1 MTKRIMAMALAT
13 VMVLSLVLIGNFGA
27 APTYAVDVVAEASAP
42 WPTEAETEAPT
53 VAPTE
58 APTTAAPTEAPTSA
72 PVDVVTTASLVNE
85 IEAFKAGITAEG
97 SWIVSTVANLVS
109 EEPLVLEGEFLH
121 REALARKIA
130 LYTQDDERNVT
141 ARFSLTAPSLTILSP
156 NARIQS
162 GFFIGDIYVSA
173 PGFRLVD
180 QQVNG
185 NVYFTTQE
193 AKDTFQID
201 ENSAVSGEIALI
213 QPDVVTTASLVDTKE
228 AFTAGIAADGSWIT
242 SVVKDLTFAEPLV
255 LTGEF
260 MHREVLDRKIALYSQ
275 DEERNVTRKF
285 TVTAPSLTIDS
296 PSARLQGGIFV
307 GDVYVSAAN
316 FRMLKQEVVG
326 NVYFT
331 TQEAKDTFTMDEYS
345 SVTGDVVLYQ
355 PDVVATASLVRTA
368 EAVEA
373 GVVNNGAWI
382 VALLNDVAVDND
394 LFMHGSFVY
403 RETIQRK
410 LALYS
415 QDDERKVT
423 RRFTLEA
430 PRLFVSS
437 PNTRIEKGI
446 FVGDIYVITPNF
458 RLNDMEVIGNV
469 YVSARATGFKMDKS
483 SVSGTIYYANEA
495 IQDAAIIDD
504 ASTFGNAAIY

>member
-1 MTKRIMAMALAT
+1 MTKRIMSMVLAT
-13 VMVLSLVLIGNFGA
+13 VMVLSLVFIGNFGA
-27 APTYAVDVVAEASAP
+27 APSYAVDVVAEAST
-42 WPTEAETEAPT
+42 WTEETEAPT
-53 VAPTE
+53 VAPTA
-58 APTTAAPTEAPTSA
+58 APTTAAPTAPPTAA

-85 IEAFKAGITAEG
+85 IEAFKAGIAADG

-109 EEPLVLEGEFLH
+109 EEPLVLEGEFTH
-121 REALARKIA
+121 RDALARKIA
-130 LYTQDDERNVT
+130 LYTQDEERNVT
-141 ARFSLTAPSLTILSP
+141 GRFSLTAPSLTVLSP

-162 GFFIGDIYVSA
+162 GFFIGDLIVSA

-180 QQVNG
+180 QQVDG

-193 AKDTFQID
+193 AKDTFDMD
-201 ENSAVSGEIALI
+201 EKSSVSGEIVLM

-242 SVVKDLTFAEPLV
+242 SVVRDLTFADPLV

-260 MHREVLDRKIALYSQ
+260 YHREALDRKIALYSQ
-275 DEERNVTRKF
+275 DEERNITRKF
-285 TVTAPSLTIDS
+285 TVTAPSLTIES

-307 GDVYVSAAN
+307 GDVYVSAPN
-316 FRMLKQEVVG
+316 FRMLKQEVKG

-345 SVTGDVVLYQ
+345 SVTGEKILYQ

-368 EAVEA
+368 AAVEA
-373 GVVNNGAWI
+373 GVKNDGPWI
-382 VALLNDVAVDND
+382 VATLNDISTEND
-394 LFMHGSFVY
+394 MFMHGSFTY
-403 RETIQRK
+403 RDTIQRK

-446 FVGDIYVITPNF
+446 FVGDIYVISSNF
-458 RLNDMEVIGNV
+458 RLNEMEVIGNV
-469 YVSARATGFKMDKS
+469 YVSAVATGFKMDKS
-483 SVSGTIYYANEA
+483 SVTGTIYYANEA
-495 IQDAAIIDD
+495 IQNAAIIDEV
-504 ASTFGNAAIY
+504 STFGNAEIY